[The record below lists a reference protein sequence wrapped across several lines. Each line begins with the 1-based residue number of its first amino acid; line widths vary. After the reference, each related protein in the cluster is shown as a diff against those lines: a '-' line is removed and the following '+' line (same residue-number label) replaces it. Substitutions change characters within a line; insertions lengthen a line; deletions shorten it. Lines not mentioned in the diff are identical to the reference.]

1 MFSMLCVVELVRYD
15 EHIALNIT
23 IVYCQL
29 TGSIMGCSL
38 RVTSAG
44 VAG

>member
-1 MFSMLCVVELVRYD
+1 MMCAVQVVRHTEY
-15 EHIALNIT
+15 IALYGT
-23 IVYCQL
+23 IVYCHM
-29 TGSIMGCSL
+29 TGSIIDCSL

>member
-1 MFSMLCVVELVRYD
+1 MMCAVQVVRHA
-15 EHIALNIT
+15 EHIALYRT
-23 IVYCQL
+23 IVYCHV
-29 TGSIMGCSL
+29 TGNIMGYSL